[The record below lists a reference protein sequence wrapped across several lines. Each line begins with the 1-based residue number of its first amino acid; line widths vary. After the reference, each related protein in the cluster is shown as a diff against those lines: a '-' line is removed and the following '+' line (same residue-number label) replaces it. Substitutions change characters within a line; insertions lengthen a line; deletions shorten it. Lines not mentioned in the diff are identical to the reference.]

1 MKKLVFGLCLA
12 GFVLALIGGGFADS
26 DSMVLTIVLI
36 SAGVVLETVGLSLK
50 ARFEVEYGI

>member
-26 DSMVLTIVLI
+26 ESMVLTIVLI

-50 ARFEVEYGI
+50 ARYEVEE